1 MKILITGSTQGIGK
15 ALAQAFVERGDEVIV
30 HGSHSMEKVERVRA
44 EIGAAQAVVC
54 DLSDLKETKELFK
67 KTGEIDCLIINA
79 SVQYKTPWHEIKDEE
94 METQLT
100 VNFKSTLK
108 LMQAYYPAMKE
119 KGFGRIVT
127 IRSVQQYKPHKDMAV
142 YAATK
147 CAVVSMVE
155 NIAKQVAPFGI
166 TVNNVAPGV
175 FVTPRNDVALADEEY
190 RGKILAGIPVGYA
203 AEPKDCVGAV
213 LLLCSE
219 AGKYITGAD
228 IVIDGGMRL

>member
-108 LMQAYYPAMKE
+108 LMQKRCGENVKDIYLYDMRRELYRKCGKSIR
-119 KGFGRIVT
+119 KGDKLYRIF
-127 IRSVQQYKPHKDMAV
+127 VQLV
-142 YAATK
+142 
-147 CAVVSMVE
+147 
-155 NIAKQVAPFGI
+155 
-166 TVNNVAPGV
+166 
-175 FVTPRNDVALADEEY
+175 
-190 RGKILAGIPVGYA
+190 
-203 AEPKDCVGAV
+203 
-213 LLLCSE
+213 
-219 AGKYITGAD
+219 
-228 IVIDGGMRL
+228 

>member
-1 MKILITGSTQGIGK
+1 
-15 ALAQAFVERGDEVIV
+15 
-30 HGSHSMEKVERVRA
+30 
-44 EIGAAQAVVC
+44 
-54 DLSDLKETKELFK
+54 
-67 KTGEIDCLIINA
+67 
-79 SVQYKTPWHEIKDEE
+79 
-94 METQLT
+94 
-100 VNFKSTLK
+100 
-108 LMQAYYPAMKE
+108 MKE

-127 IRSVQQYKPHKDMAV
+127 IGSVQQYKPHKDMAV

-203 AEPKDCVGAV
+203 AEPQR
-213 LLLCSE
+213 LCWCS
-219 AGKYITGAD
+219 TLT
-228 IVIDGGMRL
+228 M